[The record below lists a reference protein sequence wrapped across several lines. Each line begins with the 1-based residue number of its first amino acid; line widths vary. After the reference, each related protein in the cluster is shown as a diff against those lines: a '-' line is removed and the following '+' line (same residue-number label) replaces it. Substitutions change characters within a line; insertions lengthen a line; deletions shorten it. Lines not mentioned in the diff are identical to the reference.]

1 MDVFRTNFIV
11 DCRCHTIVD
20 RTQTAVHKIKMEGG
34 LFSERVLWQRCSTNI
49 SRKYARL

>member
-34 LFSERVLWQRCSTNI
+34 LFQNVYYDSVAAQTFLVNMPG
-49 SRKYARL
+49 